1 MTTARRSPR
10 HINLLQRENIPVIE
24 PKNVQCYILHHK
36 YCVTHN
42 NKLHREN
49 VGFAVETISVNLTC
63 IL

>member
-1 MTTARRSPR
+1 MTTARQPPR
-10 HINLLQRENIPVIE
+10 HVNLQQVNIPVIE
-24 PKNVQCYILHHK
+24 PKNVQCYTLHHK

-49 VGFAVETISVNLTC
+49 VGFDVNLTD